1 MLTAVG
7 CVSGFLFGC
16 LNHAPWGGLIVL
28 PVVDNRIGYFISVLL
43 GAAVTAVII
52 GITKNVKHEKI
63 EEQKEDEGKLD
74 ITFEDF

>member
-1 MLTAVG
+1 M
-7 CVSGFLFGC
+7 
-16 LNHAPWGGLIVL
+16 